1 MCSRT
6 ALYRRTEQQQYLNE
20 EEEEEEEEVK
30 EDKWCNIEILARE
43 SKFKKKNMKLVE

>member
-6 ALYRRTEQQQYLNE
+6 ALYHRTEQQQYLN

-30 EDKWCNIEILARE
+30 EDKWCNIEILTRE
-43 SKFKKKNMKLVE
+43 SKFKKT

>member
-6 ALYRRTEQQQYLNE
+6 ALYHRTEQQQYLNEEE

-30 EDKWCNIEILARE
+30 EDKWCNIEILTRE
-43 SKFKKKNMKLVE
+43 SKF